1 MRLRAWFFRQ
11 LYPPAWTGAGLSPL
25 NSVILTIV
33 LLSIVAAIV
42 QSEPVVR
49 SALPGVFT
57 ILTLVFAVLFTIE
70 YIIRLWAMAE
80 DQRFRGFAGRIR
92 YAVTLASLLDLAAMA
107 GLWIDL
113 LLGIPGVH
121 GVLLR
126 LARALRVISL
136 TRHSAIATAYRLL
149 WNAVQDRA
157 MELLLSLMLAIA
169 VLIVS
174 ATALF
179 FAEGDAQPETFG
191 SIPRAMWWAVA
202 TLTTVGY
209 GDVYPITAV
218 GKVFASI
225 CALTSIAIVA
235 MPTGIMAAAFSDAF
249 QGMRRSRRAETGRG
263 GMDVAAPAKRLE

>member
-11 LYPPAWTGAGLSPL
+11 LYPPAWTGGGLSPL
-25 NSVILTIV
+25 NGVILTVV
-33 LLSIVAAIV
+33 LVSIVAAIV
-42 QSEPVVR
+42 RSEPVIGN
-49 SALPGVFT
+49 AAPGVFRL
-57 ILTLVFAVLFTIE
+57 LTLVFAVLFTVE
-70 YIIRLWAMAE
+70 YVIRLWAMAE
-80 DQRFRGFAGRIR
+80 DARYAGFAGRLR
-92 YAVTLASLLDLAAMA
+92 YAVTLSSLLDLVAIAALWVDLIL
-107 GLWIDL
+107 GLP
-113 LLGIPGVH
+113 GIH

-126 LARALRVISL
+126 LVRALRVISL

-157 MELLLSLMLAIA
+157 MELLLSLMLALA
-169 VLIVS
+169 VLVVS
-174 ATALF
+174 ATALY
-179 FAEGDAQPETFG
+179 FAEAEAQPETFG

-218 GKVFASI
+218 GKLFASI

-249 QGMRRSRRAETGRG
+249 QSMRRSRRADTGSG
-263 GMDVAAPAKRLE
+263 SADAAPPAHRE